1 MLIPKLKCLARCT
14 VVQQLVNAAADGAAK
29 HGDKWHSLRQTSEK
43 AIASMPLINIQ
54 ASVPAVADS
63 NSLLQELSSKL
74 AELLGK
80 PEKYVMTSL
89 QCGVPMT
96 FSGNTE
102 PTCYV
107 EVKSIGALD
116 GSRTQEVSELVCS
129 HIEQNLGIPADR
141 TYIGFEDVPARLW
154 GWNGSTFG

>member
-1 MLIPKLKCLARCT
+1 
-14 VVQQLVNAAADGAAK
+14 
-29 HGDKWHSLRQTSEK
+29 
-43 AIASMPLINIQ
+43 MPLINIQ
-54 ASVPAVADS
+54 ASVPAVADAS
-63 NSLLQELSSKL
+63 SLLQGLSSKL

>member
-1 MLIPKLKCLARCT
+1 
-14 VVQQLVNAAADGAAK
+14 
-29 HGDKWHSLRQTSEK
+29 
-43 AIASMPLINIQ
+43 MPLINIQ
-54 ASVPAVADS
+54 ASVPAVADAS
-63 NSLLQELSSKL
+63 SLLQELSSKL

-154 GWNGSTFG
+154 GWNGSTFGWSDRDMPPKDWSNNLRLNEVIVGVHVT

>member
-1 MLIPKLKCLARCT
+1 
-14 VVQQLVNAAADGAAK
+14 
-29 HGDKWHSLRQTSEK
+29 
-43 AIASMPLINIQ
+43 MPLINIQ
-54 ASVPAVADS
+54 ASVPAVADA

-116 GSRTQEVSELVCS
+116 GSLTQEVSELVCG